1 MRINHALDNQP
12 TLSSYDDGVTFNNK
26 PPPPPT
32 RLQVDESIMSVTK
45 SMMENTSFSF
55 VLFFLFLAAWND
67 LTDACFSRYIAMR
80 VQNVS
85 RTSRSSWKCT
95 IRRCRLAGRC
105 RLNAAS
111 FPTWRLTSSGTG
123 TSRTTTAPSSTTQQA
138 LLLAMLCRW
147 VSYFIIA
154 CDLFYYYF
162 ERMLRTWQTKRKKA

>member
-1 MRINHALDNQP
+1 MGDPFYGKKQQKNKKTKNKKTKFPVSTHVRINHALDNQP

-26 PPPPPT
+26 PPPPPPP

-45 SMMENTSFSF
+45 SMMENTSFFPF
-55 VLFFLFLAAWND
+55 VLFLFFLSFLAAWND

-111 FPTWRLTSSGTG
+111 FPT
-123 TSRTTTAPSSTTQQA
+123 
-138 LLLAMLCRW
+138 
-147 VSYFIIA
+147 
-154 CDLFYYYF
+154 
-162 ERMLRTWQTKRKKA
+162 